1 LMRGAWF
8 VVGNAGVATDAK
20 NLSPGST

>member
-8 VVGNAGVATDAK
+8 VVGNAGVATGAK